1 MFYPKWSNFIQ
12 SKWEIFKNK
21 WSHILSND
29 QIKSAFQI
37 VQNFSEIQNHLS
49 STNLTLC
56 HGDIKSAN
64 IFYKLIGE
72 SLYEP
77 YFIDWQYVIMGKGVQ
92 DLVFFMIESFDIE
105 TINKYKN
112 LFKEYYYV
120 KLIEFGVNSY
130 SMDEYQIDFDY
141 SIKYFPFFVAIWFGT
156 LNEDELIDKNF
167 PFFFIQ
173 KLFNFI
179 S

>member
-1 MFYPKWSNFIQ
+1 
-12 SKWEIFKNK
+12 
-21 WSHILSND
+21 
-29 QIKSAFQI
+29 
-37 VQNFSEIQNHLS
+37 LS

-64 IFYKLIGE
+64 IFYKPIGE

-92 DLVFFMIESFDIE
+92 DLVFFMIESFDIG
-105 TINKYKN
+105 TINKYRN

-120 KLIEFGVNSY
+120 KLLEFGVKTY
-130 SMDEYQIDFDY
+130 SMEEYKIDFDY